1 MSWVQAPTN
10 PWSSG
15 ENEDDD
21 AFGERAAGAGPLH
34 ECRGRDA
41 AAGRASPVSLDEQG
55 LLDAARRATGLDDFG
70 GDELPR
76 AAARGAARAREP
88 RRGSRCSAGSRPGA
102 TCSVCSPIA
111 CGSRRTGGVIPEIAA
126 EEVRQPLF
134 IVGLPRTGSTLLHHL
149 LAQDPGSR
157 VAQAWEVMF
166 PSPPPEAASYESDP
180 RIAKAARQLQWLD
193 ALTPDFKTIHPLGA
207 QLALECIAIMSPTF
221 LSPRF
226 HTTYHVPTY
235 QEWLERQDLRPA
247 YRFHRRFLQQLQWRT
262 PARRWVLKAPAHLCA
277 FDALFETYPDALVVQ
292 THRDPSTVLASVAS
306 LTAVLQGAFT
316 DELDP
321 LEIGLEVSRRWTDGL
336 ERAMRVRQQRPRAR
350 RAVLRRALPRAAAD
364 PMAVIAAPLRPLRPA
379 AHGGGRAA
387 MRRHLAANPKDKHGA
402 HRYSLGTFGLEA
414 DDLVRRFK
422 AYREYYGVP
431 REEASSQ

>member
-1 MSWVQAPTN
+1 MMLSASALRTMVRSTN
-10 PWSSG
+10 
-15 ENEDDD
+15 
-21 AFGERAAGAGPLH
+21 AAGVMLKRAGVSL
-34 ECRGRDA
+34 
-41 AAGRASPVSLDEQG
+41 VSLDERS
-55 LLDAARRATGLDDFG
+55 LLDAARRSTGHDDV
-70 GDELPR
+70 GDDGFREPFREVLR
-76 AAARGAARAREP
+76 GLETEARLTLVGRIAARQDVLGQLANRLRLEADG
-88 RRGSRCSAGSRPGA
+88 RRH
-102 TCSVCSPIA
+102 
-111 CGSRRTGGVIPEIAA
+111 PEIAA

-166 PSPPPEAASYESDP
+166 PSPPPEAATYRSDP
-180 RIAKAARQLQWLD
+180 RIDKAARQLTWFD

-262 PARRWVLKAPAHLCA
+262 PARRWVLKAPAHLFA
-277 FDALFETYPDALVVQ
+277 FDALLETYPDARIVQ
-292 THRDPSTVLASVAS
+292 THRDPTTVLASVAS
-306 LTAVLQGAFT
+306 LTAVLQRAFT
-316 DELDP
+316 DHLDP
-321 LEIGLEVSRRWTDGL
+321 YEIGHEVSRRWTNGL
-336 ERAMRVRQQRPRAR
+336 DRAMRLRQSGRVAAERFFD
-350 RAVLRRALPRAAAD
+350 VHYHDLLRD
-364 PMAVIAAPLRPLRPA
+364 PMMVIRRIYAHFDVPLTEEA
-379 AHGGGRAA
+379 SVA
-387 MRRHLAANPKDKHGA
+387 MRGFLAANPKDKHGA
-402 HRYSLGTFGLEA
+402 HRYSLSSFGLEA

-431 REEASSQ
+431 REEVSSQ